1 MSDWSVY
8 LIRSDEGSIYTGIAT
23 DVARRLEK
31 HRAGQG
37 ARFLR
42 GRGSLAVIYQ
52 CKLGSRSLALRV
64 EHRIKR
70 LTRVEKEEM
79 VRTSRTRRRLLRLV
93 GLDDGS

>member
-8 LIRSDEGSIYTGIAT
+8 LIRSGKGPIYTGIAT

-31 HRAGQG
+31 HRAGRG

-42 GRGSLAVIYQ
+42 GRGSLVLIYQ

-64 EHRIKR
+64 EYRIKR
-70 LTRVEKEEM
+70 LTRVEKEEI
-79 VRTSRTRRRLLRLV
+79 VRTGRTRRRLLDVV
-93 GLDDGS
+93 GLGDGS